1 MLFLF
6 KSILLDSVMENES
19 CKGNIPLISKKITNQ
34 LTNFKIDE
42 NTNITSELSKRLNY
56 VKKPIDYLI
65 K

>member
-1 MLFLF
+1 
-6 KSILLDSVMENES
+6 MENES